1 MGRGSDLMRI
11 ELVVDE
17 LALIGFDARDGAGIG
32 DAVQAEL
39 ARLLGTPDAPFVARL
54 THRASGTHVATVDAG
69 NITLGARGRAAS
81 NGRHIARAVHRAL
94 SVTPQTEKRS

>member
-1 MGRGSDLMRI
+1 MRI

-17 LALIGFDARDGAGIG
+17 LALIGFDARDRAGIG

-54 THRASGTHVATVDAG
+54 THRASVTHVATVDAATSRSVQEVERRPTAV
-69 NITLGARGRAAS
+69 ISRVLY
-81 NGRHIARAVHRAL
+81 IARFL
-94 SVTPQTEKRS
+94 